1 VSGDRRELFDAL
13 AQLQLSGSDASGNEA
28 AADETAA
35 ISVPVLVARWLARG
49 PAIFAGDDRDDLDA
63 LCRQVD
69 VRKKVSAGY
78 GPGWKRLDPEVP
90 AVPPVVSGV
99 VAVLLGNAAGVGA
112 PGPDGARNDGWGLKC
127 TNSALKALELH
138 EHLPHASE
146 LRVWAIDVLDRMR
159 DIPEPR

>member
-1 VSGDRRELFDAL
+1 VSSDRRELFDAL
-13 AQLQLSGSDASGNEA
+13 AKLQPDGDEATADAPA
-28 AADETAA
+28 R
-35 ISVPVLVARWLARG
+35 ISVPALVKQWLARG
-49 PAIFAGDDRDDLDA
+49 PAVFAGDDRENLEA

-78 GPGWKRLDPEVP
+78 ASGWKRLDPEVP
-90 AVPPVVSGV
+90 ADPPVVSGV
-99 VAVLLGNAAGVGA
+99 VAVLLANAAGVGA

-138 EHLPHASE
+138 DDPPHASE

-159 DIPEPR
+159 AAEEPR